1 MYEAPEG
8 YNQLKAIGG
17 MFGFDGKDF
26 SVHSCYGLGKSDCG
40 MTYGNAKSK
49 IIKAQGRSFKN
60 VETNM
65 NRKIVLLLC
74 LSSLSVF
81 SGCGTVFEDGYVDPG
96 PPLSGAAWY
105 QKPGATPKEISE
117 AYDKCDERYPDD
129 MKLDQNVR
137 LNIYFKQRF
146 CMEDQGYFPKSG
158 TRAIKSCKNFRNP
171 KVPICEAR
179 GAYN

>member
-1 MYEAPEG
+1 MQ
-8 YNQLKAIGG
+8 N
-17 MFGFDGKDF
+17 
-26 SVHSCYGLGKSDCG
+26 
-40 MTYGNAKSK
+40 K
-49 IIKAQGRSFKN
+49 II
-60 VETNM
+60 T
-65 NRKIVLLLC
+65 LLC

-117 AYDKCDERYPDD
+117 AYDKCDERYSDD